1 MATNIAETSVTVPG
15 VRFVIDPGYV
25 KQKTYDPTRRM
36 ESLVVVPISQ
46 VAAQQRAGRA
56 GRTAPG
62 QCYRLYTRDC
72 YGAMLSETVPEILR
86 SNLANTLLYLKVSH
100 RMACTLKYLSPLLR
114 ALSCLRTV
122 FLLSVSDAGPSLDD
136 SHDICRWLVSPATFR
151 RVVLPIACRTPVIRA
166 PYLLA

>member
-25 KQKTYDPTRRM
+25 KQKTYDPARRM

-56 GRTAPG
+56 GRTAAG

-72 YGAMLSETVPEILR
+72 YGAMLGETVPEILR
-86 SNLANTLLYLKVSH
+86 TNLANTLLYLKVNGSPSYRYH
-100 RMACTLKYLSPLLR
+100 QKIAFGNLSFF
-114 ALSCLRTV
+114 LSFV
-122 FLLSVSDAGPSLDD
+122 
-136 SHDICRWLVSPATFR
+136 W
-151 RVVLPIACRTPVIRA
+151 
-166 PYLLA
+166 

>member
-25 KQKTYDPTRRM
+25 KQKTYDPARRM

-56 GRTAPG
+56 GRTAAG

-72 YGAMLSETVPEILR
+72 YSAMLGETVPEILR
-86 SNLANTLLYLKVSH
+86 TNLANTLLYLKVGP
-100 RMACTLKYLSPLLR
+100 LSYR
-114 ALSCLRTV
+114 FDQEKGV
-122 FLLSVSDAGPSLDD
+122 
-136 SHDICRWLVSPATFR
+136 
-151 RVVLPIACRTPVIRA
+151 
-166 PYLLA
+166 

>member
-25 KQKTYDPTRRM
+25 KQKTYDPARRM

-56 GRTAPG
+56 GRTAAG

-72 YGAMLSETVPEILR
+72 YGAMLGETVPEILR
-86 SNLANTLLYLKVSH
+86 TNLANTLLYLKV
-100 RMACTLKYLSPLLR
+100 RAGRVPVFPLRPGNWCVETPFFCLLCGILAFLIGLDLSAVGGSV
-114 ALSCLRTV
+114 ALHD
-122 FLLSVSDAGPSLDD
+122 FL
-136 SHDICRWLVSPATFR
+136 
-151 RVVLPIACRTPVIRA
+151 
-166 PYLLA
+166 

>member
-15 VRFVIDPGYV
+15 VRFVVDPGYV
-25 KQKTYDPTRRM
+25 KQKTYDPARRM

-72 YGAMLSETVPEILR
+72 YGAMLGETVPEILR
-86 SNLANTLLYLKVSH
+86 TNLANTLLYLKVGH
-100 RMACTLKYLSPLLR
+100 DYQPRPLRMLFLKSWNG
-114 ALSCLRTV
+114 CFV
-122 FLLSVSDAGPSLDD
+122 FRES
-136 SHDICRWLVSPATFR
+136 FR
-151 RVVLPIACRTPVIRA
+151 FA
-166 PYLLA
+166 

>member
-25 KQKTYDPTRRM
+25 KQKTYDPARRM
-36 ESLVVVPISQ
+36 ESLIVVPISQ

-62 QCYRLYTRDC
+62 QCYRLYSRDC

-86 SNLANTLLYLKVSH
+86 TNVANTLLYLKV
-100 RMACTLKYLSPLLR
+100 RRASPGI
-114 ALSCLRTV
+114 
-122 FLLSVSDAGPSLDD
+122 D
-136 SHDICRWLVSPATFR
+136 
-151 RVVLPIACRTPVIRA
+151 
-166 PYLLA
+166 

>member
-25 KQKTYDPTRRM
+25 KQKTYDPARRM

-72 YGAMLSETVPEILR
+72 YGAMLGETVPEILR
-86 SNLANTLLYLKVSH
+86 TNLANTLLYLKVGRCYCSIYELVPGL
-100 RMACTLKYLSPLLR
+100 RNFQKCLLR
-114 ALSCLRTV
+114 L
-122 FLLSVSDAGPSLDD
+122 
-136 SHDICRWLVSPATFR
+136 
-151 RVVLPIACRTPVIRA
+151 RVVRKPGSSV
-166 PYLLA
+166 